1 MSVKNTSNSINFN
14 NNNLIFDFVF
24 ADDFLSGTL
33 SESFQLHL
41 PHDVSFDEFDS
52 KAQLF
57 VPINLFQDLFLI
69 KMTAQDISDDVYDNA
84 KFAVDSSKWNQ
95 QSYSIPFHSAVVD
108 NSFAINPNVRHDKR
122 NIQHDFVRSIY
133 MDLTGSLKFACIF
146 NNTNS
151 FLTSVK
157 ELDQPLNQSIT
168 QKLGQL
174 EGTRENPLSIHD
186 ISNNPSRDFLFGMLT
201 NERVGS
207 FRKEKILDDLIQ
219 NFNDRGSDTSFVS
232 LPFHYGDGI
241 RMKLEYHHHSGSF
254 ANKIIHPR
262 SYIVTMF
269 LSLESQINVG
279 FTDISSSIPIQNNQA
294 QLNGEYYLEMLWL
307 GSEDRSLYYF
317 SHYNYYPYF
326 RHINSLSLSMNVPS
340 VDGSGA
346 AFVFYG
352 RPRVYTETE
361 DISMDKVVYF
371 IPETNIVH
379 DTLHTYTTND
389 FQVIL
394 NDVTEYA
401 NIQSF
406 LETRIEVDVS
416 FTPLFYYYGN
426 QQLLSFGIGGKT
438 DFQLNCSVEK
448 AIIGTS
454 DGRTI
459 TLSHPT

>member
-1 MSVKNTSNSINFN
+1 MSVSHTSHSVNFN
-14 NNNLIFDFVF
+14 NNNLIFDFIF
-24 ADDFLSGTL
+24 ADDFLVANTPDA
-33 SESFQLHL
+33 FQVSL
-41 PHDVSFDEFDS
+41 PHDISFSTFDS

-69 KMTAQDISDDVYDNA
+69 KMTPQDISDDIYENA
-84 KFAVDSSKWNQ
+84 QFAVDTSKWNQ

-108 NSFAINPNVRHDKR
+108 NSFAIRPNVRHDKR
-122 NIQHDFVRSIY
+122 NIQHDFVRSIIT
-133 MDLTGSLKFACIF
+133 DITGSLKFACIF
-146 NNTNS
+146 KNMND

-157 ELDQPLNQSIT
+157 QLDQPLNLSIT
-168 QKLGQL
+168 QKLGQIG
-174 EGTRENPLSIHD
+174 GTETNPLTMQD
-186 ISNNPSRDFLFGMLT
+186 ISNNPSRDFLFGMLGAPQAKIYRKQKLVEDLLQ
-201 NERVGS
+201 NIDNRV
-207 FRKEKILDDLIQ
+207 
-219 NFNDRGSDTSFVS
+219 SDTSFVS
-232 LPFHYGDGI
+232 IPFHYGDGI
-241 RMKLEYHHHSGSF
+241 RMKLTYHHHRGSF
-254 ANKIIHPR
+254 ANKTIHPR
-262 SYIVTMF
+262 TYIVTMF

-307 GSEDRSLYYF
+307 GSEDRSFYYF

-326 RHINSLSLSMNVPS
+326 RHVNSLSLSMNVPS
-340 VDGSGA
+340 IDGSGA

-389 FQVIL
+389 FQVIV

-406 LETRIEVDVS
+406 LETRIDVDVS

-426 QQLLSFGIGGKT
+426 QQLLSFGIGGKI
-438 DFQLNCSVEK
+438 DFQMNCTVEK

-459 TLSHPT
+459 TLSHPS